1 MNSEVGQIAAGA
13 YCFPS
18 FSYTGET
25 QPRRSWIFRRHPRP
39 QNCYFGAA
47 RFACLAPHCQ
57 PACPPKEGPERPD
70 FFFRAVFLAR
80 RAAQRRDP
88 SSTSPLQV
96 DSNSLSPV
104 PKKRTMHKSA
114 APSEIPVQLKLRTP
128 AFLLAP
134 IWEGR
139 GPVLPAPYPA
149 RSFYSIRVQGGENV
163 STFLI
168 PTCYRSSPGPS
179 RSCSTP

>member
-1 MNSEVGQIAAGA
+1 LQQVHIVFLHSPILGKPSPGEVG
-13 YCFPS
+13 
-18 FSYTGET
+18 FSGV
-25 QPRRSWIFRRHPRP
+25 IHD
-39 QNCYFGAA
+39 
-47 RFACLAPHCQ
+47 
-57 PACPPKEGPERPD
+57 PKLVISERPD
-70 FFFRAVFLAR
+70 SRASPRTVSPLAHR
-80 RAAQRRDP
+80 RRNRSGPIFSSAPSFGASGRAAEG
-88 SSTSPLQV
+88 SLLNFALQV

-149 RSFYSIRVQGGENV
+149 RSFYSVCVQGGENV